1 MGPRTLTLPLA
12 LPLALALPPTLTL
25 SRTLA
30 LTPTLAVTQTLIRWD
45 HTNLGLAGA
54 GIVTA
59 HGTAAGRLKADL
71 LTVMLGV
78 EEWQVRSKE

>member
-12 LPLALALPPTLTL
+12 LPLALAPPPTLTL

-30 LTPTLAVTQTLIRWD
+30 LAPIPTLIRWD

-54 GIVTA
+54 GIVAA